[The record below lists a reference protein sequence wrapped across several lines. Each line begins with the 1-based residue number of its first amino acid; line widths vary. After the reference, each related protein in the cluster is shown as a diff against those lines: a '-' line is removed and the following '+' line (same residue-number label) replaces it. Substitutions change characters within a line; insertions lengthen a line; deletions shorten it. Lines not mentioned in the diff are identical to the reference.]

1 MPKPKTRKVVAKR
14 IRITKTGKMKQ
25 KCVGTSHLRRKEN
38 SNQHYRKKREK
49 NVSSSNTNRVRVAL
63 PSSFN

>member
-25 KCVGTSHLRRKEN
+25 KCVSTSHLRRKEN